1 MNKIDNTLA
10 QNGLEVSDLTPKAK
24 RFIEKIKSIEEK
36 VEMAKE
42 LHEDENTDESRE
54 DYESLVEFMNDSFE
68 DFEDE
73 IKIISE
79 AKSKNEESK
88 KVVEEADK
96 KAKSDAQKLAQ
107 EEADK
112 KAKEEA
118 ENKKPEPKKKSG
130 LGMFI
135 LGAVV
140 LVATA
145 GVVNVMSKK

>member
-42 LHEDENTDESRE
+42 LHEDENTDESR
-54 DYESLVEFMNDSFE
+54 DDNDSIE

-79 AKSKNEESK
+79 AKSKKEESK
-88 KVVEEADK
+88 KAVEEADK

-112 KAKEEA
+112 KAKKEA

>member
-1 MNKIDNTLA
+1 MDKIIKVLKKNKLNESMLPTSIQQKINEIEKLILKHNGEVDELD
-10 QNGLEVSDLTPKAK
+10 GLENVTEEQEQN
-24 RFIEKIKSIEEK
+24 IEKQSAMI
-36 VEMAKE
+36 
-42 LHEDENTDESRE
+42 
-54 DYESLVEFMNDSFE
+54 DSQ
-68 DFEDE
+68 EDE
-73 IKIISE
+73 IC
-79 AKSKNEESK
+79 NEIEDFIETREK
-88 KVVEEADK
+88 AVEEADK
-96 KAKSDAQKLAQ
+96 KAKSDAKKLTE

>member
-1 MNKIDNTLA
+1 MIDS
-10 QNGLEVSDLTPKAK
+10 Q
-24 RFIEKIKSIEEK
+24 
-36 VEMAKE
+36 
-42 LHEDENTDESRE
+42 
-54 DYESLVEFMNDSFE
+54 
-68 DFEDE
+68 EDE
-73 IKIISE
+73 IC
-79 AKSKNEESK
+79 NEIEDFIETREK
-88 KVVEEADK
+88 AVEEADK
-96 KAKSDAQKLAQ
+96 KAKSDAQKLAE

>member
-1 MNKIDNTLA
+1 MDKIIKVLKKNKLNESMLPTSIQQKIDEIEKLILKHNGEVDELD
-10 QNGLEVSDLTPKAK
+10 GLESVTEEQEQH
-24 RFIEKIKSIEEK
+24 IERQSALI
-36 VEMAKE
+36 
-42 LHEDENTDESRE
+42 DSRE
-54 DYESLVEFMNDSFE
+54 DEICNEIE
-68 DFEDE
+68 DFIETRE
-73 IKIISE
+73 K
-79 AKSKNEESK
+79 A
-88 KVVEEADK
+88 VEEADK

>member
-1 MNKIDNTLA
+1 MDKIIKVLKKNKLNESMLPTSIQQKIDEIEKLILKHNGEVDELD
-10 QNGLEVSDLTPKAK
+10 GLENVTEEQEQN
-24 RFIEKIKSIEEK
+24 IEKQSAMI
-36 VEMAKE
+36 
-42 LHEDENTDESRE
+42 
-54 DYESLVEFMNDSFE
+54 DSQ
-68 DFEDE
+68 EDE
-73 IKIISE
+73 IC
-79 AKSKNEESK
+79 NEIEDFIETREK
-88 KVVEEADK
+88 AVEEADK
-96 KAKSDAQKLAQ
+96 KAKSDAQKLTE

-112 KAKEEA
+112 KAKEET

>member
-1 MNKIDNTLA
+1 MLPTSIQQKINEIEKLILKHNGEVDELD
-10 QNGLEVSDLTPKAK
+10 GLENVTEEQEQN
-24 RFIEKIKSIEEK
+24 IEKQSAMI
-36 VEMAKE
+36 
-42 LHEDENTDESRE
+42 
-54 DYESLVEFMNDSFE
+54 DSQ
-68 DFEDE
+68 EDE
-73 IKIISE
+73 IC
-79 AKSKNEESK
+79 NEIEDFIETREK
-88 KVVEEADK
+88 AVEEADK
-96 KAKSDAQKLAQ
+96 KAKSDAQKLAE

>member
-42 LHEDENTDESRE
+42 LHEEENTDESLE
-54 DYESLVEFMNDSFE
+54 DYESLVAFLNDAYE

-73 IKIISE
+73 IKIIAE

-96 KAKSDAQKLAQ
+96 KAKADAQKLAQ
-107 EEADK
+107 EEAEK
-112 KAKEEA
+112 
-118 ENKKPEPKKKSG
+118 NKPEPKKKSG